1 MKLVLLRKCVLIAL
15 IFLITSC
22 RGTHYVGQHFYF
34 PAGSKSDGDDWIY
47 HSYVHMSLVDQWFD
61 LNEKY
66 VKIFVSNRDGK
77 EFKLDQFT
85 LLSRGLSVK
94 AIWEKED
101 LLVITFT
108 EDEGPPIIDG
118 KPDFKQPSKLGKV
131 IKKITY
137 NPAAILQLN
146 AKS

>member
-1 MKLVLLRKCVLIAL
+1 MIIL

-34 PAGSKSDGDDWIY
+34 PAGAKPDDRDWIY
-47 HSYVHMSLVDQWFD
+47 HGYVHMSLVDQWFD
-61 LNEKY
+61 LNEKNI
-66 VKIFVSNRDGK
+66 KIFLSNRDGK

-85 LLSRGLSVK
+85 VMSRGLSVE

-118 KPDFKQPSKLGKV
+118 KPDFTQQSKQGKV

-137 NPAAILQLN
+137 NPAARLQF
-146 AKS
+146 K

>member
-1 MKLVLLRKCVLIAL
+1 MKFVFLRKCVLITL

-34 PAGSKSDGDDWIY
+34 PASAQPDNKDWIY
-47 HSYVHMSLVDQWFD
+47 HGYVHMSLVDQWFD
-61 LNEKY
+61 LNEKN
-66 VKIFVSNRDGK
+66 VKIFLSNKDGK

-85 LLSRGLSVK
+85 LMSRGLNVK

-108 EDEGPPIIDG
+108 EEEGPPIIDG
-118 KPDFKQPSKLGKV
+118 KPDFTQQSKQGKV
-131 IKKITY
+131 IKNITY
-137 NPAAILQLN
+137 NPAARLQF
-146 AKS
+146 K